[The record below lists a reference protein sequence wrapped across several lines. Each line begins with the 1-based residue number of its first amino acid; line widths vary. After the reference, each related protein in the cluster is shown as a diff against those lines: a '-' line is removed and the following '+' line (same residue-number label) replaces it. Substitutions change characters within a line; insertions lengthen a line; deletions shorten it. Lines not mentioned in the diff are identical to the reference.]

1 MGFKK
6 KQYAGFGVIL
16 AFMLVTA
23 VVMLVSMNHMKK
35 NMSEIVQD
43 RYMKVKMATEI
54 QLLFSQSD
62 RELLAIIND
71 EKASGT
77 ETAIQNITANR
88 AKIESRL
95 NQLDNILNHN
105 QSKDILAKLQ
115 NEFASYMETEEII
128 INDASTIKRCRPG

>member
-54 QLLFSQSD
+54 QLLFS
-62 RELLAIIND
+62 
-71 EKASGT
+71 
-77 ETAIQNITANR
+77 
-88 AKIESRL
+88 
-95 NQLDNILNHN
+95 
-105 QSKDILAKLQ
+105 
-115 NEFASYMETEEII
+115 
-128 INDASTIKRCRPG
+128 

>member
-43 RYMKVKMATEI
+43 RYVKVKMATEI

-77 ETAIQNITANR
+77 ENR
-88 AKIESRL
+88 
-95 NQLDNILNHN
+95 H
-105 QSKDILAKLQ
+105 SK
-115 NEFASYMETEEII
+115 YY
-128 INDASTIKRCRPG
+128 G

>member
-43 RYMKVKMATEI
+43 RYMKVKMQRRSSCCFRSPTGN
-54 QLLFSQSD
+54 F
-62 RELLAIIND
+62 
-71 EKASGT
+71 
-77 ETAIQNITANR
+77 
-88 AKIESRL
+88 
-95 NQLDNILNHN
+95 
-105 QSKDILAKLQ
+105 
-115 NEFASYMETEEII
+115 
-128 INDASTIKRCRPG
+128 